1 MGFGGLRDASE
12 SLGSPQSNKGR
23 LHGPKQFKGTDMIF
37 GRVKPLD
44 AILAT
49 AEKKSLHRSLGAFQL
64 TLFGIGCIIGTGIFV
79 LTAAGA
85 QKAGPGLMLAFIIA
99 GAVCIVA
106 ALCYAE
112 IAAMIPV
119 AGSAYT
125 YSYATMGEFLAWT
138 VGWALVLEY
147 AIAASAVSVGWSGY
161 FTGTILNDTFGIA
174 LPPYLTAGPLAL
186 GGAPGGLINLPAL
199 IIALLVTWLLMIGTS
214 ESAKVNSVLVTIK
227 VVALTAFIALTLPN
241 VDSANFNPFL
251 PAGLFGGF
259 GSGVGAVGA
268 AATIFF
274 AYVGFDAVSTAA
286 EETKNPQRNVPIGLI
301 GSLLFCTVFYILVA
315 AGAVGTIG
323 GQPIMGPNGIPF
335 PAGSEELARQCAM
348 PQYADALVCSKEALA
363 HVLRQIG
370 FGTVGNLLGYAAIL
384 ALPSV
389 ILILLFG
396 QTRIF
401 FVMARDGLLPE
412 KLAEVHPKWK
422 TPYIVTAITG
432 VIVAI
437 AAAFLP
443 VGQLAD
449 IANAGTLYAFMMV
462 AVAVMLLRKR
472 DPDRKRAFRV
482 PALIIIG
489 PLTILGTLFLFFNL
503 PVAAMIVLPAWSA
516 IGLLVYFGYSRRRSH
531 LGQGRVEVH
540 EDEIDDIAPHIPGI
554 DDPDHRR

>member
-1 MGFGGLRDASE
+1 MLLDR
-12 SLGSPQSNKGR
+12 
-23 LHGPKQFKGTDMIF
+23 I
-37 GRVKPLD
+37 KPLD

-49 AEKKSLHRSLGAFQL
+49 AEKKSLHRSLGAVQL

-79 LTAAGA
+79 LTSAGA

-99 GAVCIVA
+99 GLVCIVA

-112 IAAMIPV
+112 IAAMVPV

-125 YSYATMGEFLAWT
+125 YTYATMGELLAWT

-161 FTGTILNDTFGIA
+161 FTGTILNEFFGFS
-174 LPPYLTAGPLAL
+174 LPAWLSAGPLVL
-186 GGAPGGLINLPAL
+186 GGAEGGLINLPAL
-199 IIALLVTWLLMIGTS
+199 VIALLVTWLLMVGTT
-214 ESAKVNSVLVTIK
+214 ESARVNAVLVAIK
-227 VVALTAFIALTLPN
+227 ITALTAFIGLTLT
-241 VDSANFNPFL
+241 SAYFDPDKFNPFL
-251 PAGLFGGF
+251 PAGIFGGF

-286 EETKNPQRNVPIGLI
+286 EETKNPQRNVPIGLV
-301 GSLLFCTVFYILVA
+301 GSLLICTVFYILVA
-315 AGAVGTIG
+315 AGAIGTIG
-323 GQPIMGPNGIPF
+323 GQPIVGPNGIPF
-335 PAGSEELARQCAM
+335 PAGSEELARQCLL
-348 PQYADALVCSKEALA
+348 PEYRDALVCSNEALA

-370 FGTVGNLLGYAAIL
+370 FSGIGNALGIAAFL

-401 FVMARDGLLPE
+401 FVMARDGLFPE

-422 TPYIVTAITG
+422 TPYIVTGLTG
-432 VIVAI
+432 LLVAV

-449 IANAGTLYAFMMV
+449 IANAGTLYAFFMV
-462 AVAVMLLRKR
+462 AIAVMVLRKQAPNR
-472 DPDRKRAFRV
+472 ERPFTV
-482 PALIIIG
+482 PALWLVG
-489 PLTILGTLFLFFNL
+489 PLTILGCLFLFLNL
-503 PVAAMIVLPAWSA
+503 PFEAMLVLPIWTA
-516 IGLLVYFGYSRRRSH
+516 IGLLVYFGYSRGRSH
-531 LGQGRVEVH
+531 LGRGVVVVV
-540 EDEIDDIAPHIPGI
+540 DDIEGEEKMVPIET
-554 DDPDHRR
+554 PDT

>member
-1 MGFGGLRDASE
+1 
-12 SLGSPQSNKGR
+12 
-23 LHGPKQFKGTDMIF
+23 MIF

-49 AEKKSLHRSLGAFQL
+49 AEKKSLHRSLGWFQL
-64 TLFGIGCIIGTGIFV
+64 TLFGIGCVIGTGIFV

-85 QKAGPGLMLAFIIA
+85 QKAGPGLMLAFAIA
-99 GAVCIVA
+99 GAICIIA

-112 IAAMIPV
+112 IAAMVPV

-147 AIAASAVSVGWSGY
+147 AVAASAVSVGWSGF
-161 FTGTILNDTFGIA
+161 FTGTILNEFLGVK
-174 LPPYLTAGPLAL
+174 LPTWLSGAPLAL
-186 GGAPGGLINLPAL
+186 GGVEGGFINLPAVF
-199 IIALLVTWLLMIGTS
+199 IALLITWLLMIGTT
-214 ESAKVNSVLVTIK
+214 ESARVNAVLVLIK
-227 VVALTAFIALTLPN
+227 VTALTAFIFLTLPSSHF
-241 VDSANFNPFL
+241 DAARFNPFL
-251 PAGLFGGF
+251 PAGVFGGF
-259 GSGVGAVGA
+259 GTGVGAVGA

-315 AGAVGTIG
+315 AGAIGTIG

-335 PAGSEELARQCAM
+335 PTGSEELARQCAM
-348 PQYADALVCSKEALA
+348 PQYAEMLVCSNEALA

-370 FGTVGNLLGYAAIL
+370 YSTVGNMLGVAASL

-389 ILILLFG
+389 ILILMFG

-401 FVMARDGLLPE
+401 FVMSRDGLLPE
-412 KLAEVHPKWK
+412 VLSKVHPRWK
-422 TPYIVTAITG
+422 TPYVVTAITG
-432 VIVAI
+432 VAVAI

-462 AVAVMLLRKR
+462 AIAVMILRR
-472 DPDRKRAFRV
+472 TAADRQRHFKT
-482 PALIIIG
+482 PALWLLG
-489 PLTILGTLFLFFNL
+489 PLTIAGCIFLFFNL
-503 PVAAMIVLPAWSA
+503 PAAAMLVLPAWGA
-516 IGLLVYFGYSRRRSH
+516 VGIVIYFLYSYRNSH
-531 LGQGRVEVH
+531 LGRGIVEVH
-540 EDEIDDIAPHIPGI
+540 ETEIHDIKPDIPGV
-554 DDPDHRR
+554 DEHR

>member
-1 MGFGGLRDASE
+1 
-12 SLGSPQSNKGR
+12 
-23 LHGPKQFKGTDMIF
+23 MIF

-49 AEKKSLHRSLGAFQL
+49 AKKKSLHPTLGAFQL
-64 TLFGIGCIIGTGIFV
+64 TLFGIGCVIGTGIFV

-85 QKAGPGLMLAFIIA
+85 QKAGPGLMLAFAIA
-99 GAVCIVA
+99 GAICIVA

-125 YSYATMGEFLAWT
+125 YTYSVMGEMLAWT

-147 AIAASAVSVGWSGY
+147 AVAASAVSVGWSGY
-161 FTGTILNDTFGIA
+161 FTGTILNEFFGIQ
-174 LPPYLTAGPLAL
+174 LPAFLSAGPLAL
-186 GGAPGGLINLPAL
+186 GGAPGGFINLPAVV
-199 IIALLVTWLLMIGTS
+199 IALLVTWLLMIGTN
-214 ESAKVNSVLVTIK
+214 ESARVNAILVAIK
-227 VVALTAFIALTLPN
+227 VTALTAFIVLTLPQAEM
-241 VDSANFNPFL
+241 ANFNPFL
-251 PAGLFGGF
+251 PAGVFGGF

-323 GQPIMGPNGIPF
+323 GQPIMGPNGVPF
-335 PAGSEELARQCAM
+335 PAGSEELARQCAL
-348 PQYADALVCSKEALA
+348 PQYAEMLVCSNEALA

-370 FGTVGNLLGYAAIL
+370 FSAIGNMLGIAAFV

-401 FVMARDGLLPE
+401 FVMSRDGLLPE
-412 KLAEVHPKWK
+412 GLSKIHPKWK
-422 TPYIVTAITG
+422 TPYVVTAITG
-432 VIVAI
+432 AIVAF

-462 AVAVMLLRKR
+462 AIAVMLLRKTE
-472 DPDRKRAFRV
+472 PDRPRLFKT
-482 PALIIIG
+482 PALWLVG
-489 PLTILGTLFLFFNL
+489 PLTIAGCLFLFFNL
-503 PVAAMIVLPAWSA
+503 PAEAMIVLPVWAA
-516 IGLLVYFGYSRRRSH
+516 IGLVIYYAYSYRNSH
-531 LGQGRVEVH
+531 LGKGIIEVH
-540 EDEIDDIAPHIPGI
+540 EHEIHDIEPPIPGV
-554 DDPDHRR
+554 DDGPHTSRA